1 MELAEDVTEME
12 RIDNDAPRENP
23 KAYEES
29 NVADFTIAHEELE
42 ETEQKIRLKS
52 GIDIR

>member
-1 MELAEDVTEME
+1 MELAEDITEE
-12 RIDNDAPRENP
+12 TSRVHINDASNP

-29 NVADFTIAHEELE
+29 NVADFTIAPGEFSENDR
-42 ETEQKIRLKS
+42 KIRLKS

>member
-1 MELAEDVTEME
+1 MELAEDVTEMV
-12 RIDNDAPRENP
+12 RIDNDHRDTP

-29 NVADFTIAHEELE
+29 NVADFAIAHEELE